1 LAPNT
6 TELLNELKARE
17 VLIRAIFNQ
26 ERYQRCF
33 RPELLQRAVYSY
45 IERPAKRLRP
55 GILLFCCGA
64 VGGAEEQAMLA
75 AASVEIYHTWTLVH
89 DDIIDNDA
97 KRRGF
102 PTVHEEFRLQG
113 MLLGYSEQEAAELGR
128 SIAILTGD
136 LQQAWSI
143 RLLLDSIEL
152 EVPAAVICDL
162 AQLLTAGVTNR
173 LLEGEALDILFA
185 GEKITELSE
194 TAVLNMLE
202 LKTGVLYEYA
212 AMAGAAIGLKQ
223 TIMENPIIQSLGKFA
238 RLAGLAFQ
246 LYDDILGITGDEK
259 LLGKPIGSDIREG
272 KRTTIVLHAFQN
284 AGAGERQFLM
294 DNLGNPALLEKDIDK
309 IRQILIDYNGVE
321 HTLGLAERYVSE
333 AVRELAVLPES
344 RYKDLLMAWA
354 QYIVKRDY

>member
-1 LAPNT
+1 MASDT

-17 VLIRAIFNQ
+17 VLIRNTFNQ
-26 ERYQRCF
+26 ERYQQCF
-33 RPELLQRAVYSY
+33 RPELLQQAVYSY

-64 VGGAEEQAMLA
+64 VGGSEEQAVLA
-75 AASVEIYHTWTLVH
+75 ATSVEIYHTWTLVH

-102 PTVHEEFRLQG
+102 PTVHEQFRTQG
-113 MLLGYSEQEAAELGR
+113 LHMGYSEREAAVLGR

-136 LQQAWSI
+136 LQHAWSI

-152 EVPAAVICDL
+152 GVPAPVICDL
-162 AQLLTAGVTNR
+162 AQLLTTGVTNR

-185 GEKITELSE
+185 REKITDLSE
-194 TAVLNMLE
+194 AAVLNMLE

-223 TIMENPIIQSLGKFA
+223 TLAENPIIKSLGKFA

-259 LLGKPIGSDIREG
+259 LLGKPVGSDIREG
-272 KRTTIVLHAFQN
+272 KRTTIVLHAFHN
-284 AGAGERQFLM
+284 AGTEERKYLM
-294 DNLGNPALLEKDIDK
+294 DNLGNPDLSEKDINR
-309 IRQILIDYNGVE
+309 IRKVLIEYNGVE
-321 HTLGLAERYVSE
+321 HTRGMAQGYVTE
-333 AVRELAVLPES
+333 AIQELTALPES
-344 RYKDLLMAWA
+344 RYKNLLLAWA
-354 QYIVKRDY
+354 QYIVKREC

>member
-1 LAPNT
+1 MASKT

-17 VLIRAIFNQ
+17 VLIRDIFNQ

-45 IERPAKRLRP
+45 IDRPAKRLRP

-89 DDIIDNDA
+89 DDIIDNDV

-102 PTVHEEFRLQG
+102 PTVHEEFRIQG
-113 MLLGYSEQEAAELGR
+113 LRLGYSEQEAAELGR
-128 SIAILTGD
+128 SVAILTGD

-152 EVPAAVICDL
+152 GVPATVICDL
-162 AQLLTAGVTNR
+162 AQFLTSGVTNR

-194 TAVLNMLE
+194 AAVLDMLE
-202 LKTGVLYEYA
+202 LKTGILYEYA

-223 TIMENPIIQSLGKFA
+223 TMMENPIIQSLGKFA

-284 AGAGERQFLM
+284 AGASERQFLM
-294 DNLGNPALLEKDIDK
+294 DKLGNPGLSEKDIDK
-309 IRQILIDYNGVE
+309 IRQILIEYNGVE
-321 HTLGLAERYVSE
+321 HTLELAERYVSE
-333 AVRELAVLPES
+333 AIQELAVLSES
-344 RYKDLLMAWA
+344 RYKNLLLAWA
-354 QYIVKRDY
+354 QYIVRRDY

>member
-17 VLIRAIFNQ
+17 VLIKETFNQ
-26 ERYQRCF
+26 KHYRECF
-33 RPELLQRAVYSY
+33 RPELLQQAVYSY

-64 VGGAEEQAMLA
+64 LGGAEEQAVLA
-75 AASVEIYHTWTLVH
+75 ATAVEIYHTWTLVH

-102 PTVHEEFRLQG
+102 PTVHEEFRTQG
-113 MLLGYSEQEAAELGR
+113 LRLGYSEREAVELGR

-136 LQQAWSI
+136 LQHAWSI

-152 EVPAAVICDL
+152 GVPAPVVCDL
-162 AQLLTAGVTNR
+162 IRLLTTRVTNR

-185 GEKITELSE
+185 RQKIADLSE
-194 TAVLNMLE
+194 AAVLNMLE

-223 TIMENPIIQSLGKFA
+223 TVEENPVIQSLGKFA
-238 RLAGLAFQ
+238 RLAGLSFQ
-246 LYDDILGITGDEK
+246 LFDDILGITGDEK
-259 LLGKPIGSDIREG
+259 LLGKPVGSDIREG
-272 KRTTIVLHAFQN
+272 KRTTIVLHAFHN
-284 AGAGERQFLM
+284 AGNRERQFLEE
-294 DNLGNPALLEKDIDK
+294 NLGNPGLSETELAKVREILLEF
-309 IRQILIDYNGVE
+309 QGVE
-321 HTLGLAERYVSE
+321 HTRALAERYITE
-333 AVRELAVLPES
+333 AAQELAILPES
-344 RYKDLLMAWA
+344 RYKNLLLAWA

>member
-1 LAPNT
+1 LGFDT
-6 TELLNELKARE
+6 TELLSELKARE
-17 VLIRAIFNQ
+17 VIIRDCFNQ
-26 ERYQRCF
+26 ERYRQCF
-33 RPELLQRAVYSY
+33 RPELLRQAVYSY

-64 VGGAEEQAMLA
+64 VGGSEEQAVLA

-102 PTVHEEFRLQG
+102 PTVHEEFRTQG
-113 MLLGYSEQEAAELGR
+113 LRLGYSESEAAELGR

-152 EVPAAVICDL
+152 GVPAPVICDL
-162 AQLLTAGVTNR
+162 AQLITTGVTNR

-185 GEKITELSE
+185 REKIGDLSE
-194 TAVLNMLE
+194 ASILNMLE

-223 TIMENPIIQSLGKFA
+223 TLAENPIIQSLGRFA

-246 LYDDILGITGDEK
+246 LYDDILGITGNEQ
-259 LLGKPIGSDIREG
+259 LLGKPVGSDIREG
-272 KRTTIVLHAFQN
+272 KRTTIVLHAYHN
-284 AGAGERQFLM
+284 AGTCEKQFLI
-294 DNLGNPALLEKDIDK
+294 DNLGSPDLSERNIAK
-309 IRQILIDYNGVE
+309 IRQILIEYNGVE
-321 HTLGLAERYVSE
+321 HTQGLAERYINE
-333 AVRELAVLPES
+333 ALQELTVLPES
-344 RYKDLLMAWA
+344 RYKNLLLAWA
-354 QYIVKRDY
+354 RYIVQREY